1 MENENLNETLSA
13 KIRNQLG
20 PYWNLVSLIKLYGQ
34 SKDEKILEYILKEA
48 SRFASHDKVAEQ
60 ICINLNY
67 DYKNPVSELET
78 RGWLRI
84 HTDDNRS
91 GIFFS
96 HTKPMSSDQKTK
108 VDRYCAIHDVQ
119 YNNK

>member
-48 SRFASHDKVAEQ
+48 STVEKFQDRILELVDS
-60 ICINLNY
+60 IN
-67 DYKNPVSELET
+67 
-78 RGWLRI
+78 
-84 HTDDNRS
+84 
-91 GIFFS
+91 
-96 HTKPMSSDQKTK
+96 
-108 VDRYCAIHDVQ
+108 
-119 YNNK
+119 